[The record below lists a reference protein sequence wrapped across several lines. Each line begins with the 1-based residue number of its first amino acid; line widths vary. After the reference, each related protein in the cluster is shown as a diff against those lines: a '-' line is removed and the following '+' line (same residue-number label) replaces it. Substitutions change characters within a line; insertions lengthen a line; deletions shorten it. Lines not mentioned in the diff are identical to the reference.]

1 MAPLVSVVVPV
12 FNGRNH
18 LPDLVQAI
26 LDQTHKELEVVFSDG
41 GSTDGSVEYLNS
53 LTDPRITVVHIP
65 AGSGAAANWT
75 HASQLATG
83 EFTKLICQDDV
94 LHPETIQRQVVDL
107 LSHPDAV
114 MATGQR
120 DIIDASGRPI
130 FRGRGLSGVSGNLVP
145 GDALI
150 KACYLQGTN
159 VIGEP
164 LAVLFR
170 TVDLQASLPWS
181 DDNPLML
188 DLSMYSRVAP
198 RGDVVL
204 RREPLGA
211 FRVSST
217 SWSTRLASEQLEQ
230 TKRWQ
235 DEFEATSFP
244 TPSRGERL
252 RASTG
257 RHVQTNLRRIAYT
270 GLRFRGRLNAR
281 SAHFSASGDSTPP
294 RQSIGNVPYT
304 VLPLE
309 KAVEAVLESQ
319 QALGSRPDK
328 PGVSVHFA
336 PAYNVALARDDKRY
350 AQTLQGAD
358 YVFSDGVPITWVGK
372 RLRPD
377 LAESWE
383 RVYGPDFM
391 RAVFSASTAEGP
403 HHYLL
408 GSTPKVL
415 DHLRAQLQLHYPGA
429 PIVGME
435 SPPFRDLSKDEL
447 GEQDERIRR
456 SGATMVWVGLG
467 TPRQD
472 FEVQRLAAHLPVVAL
487 AVGAAFDFIAGTK
500 AQAPLW
506 MQRSGLEWVF
516 RLTSEPKR
524 LARRYLWGNSVFA
537 RVAFRDLTHG

>member
-18 LPDLVQAI
+18 LPDLVQSI
-26 LDQTHKELEVVFSDG
+26 LDQTHQDLEIVFSDG
-41 GSTDGSVEYLNS
+41 GSTDGSVEYLHS

-75 HASQLATG
+75 HVSQLATG

-94 LHPETIQRQVVDL
+94 IYPKTIERQIADL
-107 LSHPDAV
+107 VSHPDAV
-114 MATGQR
+114 MATGRR

-170 TVDLQASLPWS
+170 TTDLQASLPWS
-181 DDNPLML
+181 DENPLML
-188 DLSMYSRVAP
+188 DLSMYARVAP

-204 RREPLGA
+204 RRESLGA

-217 SWSTRLASEQLEQ
+217 SWSTRLAGEQLEQ

-235 DEFEATSFP
+235 REFEATSFP
-244 TPSRGERL
+244 TPSRSERL

-257 RHVQTNLRRIAYT
+257 RHMQTNLRRIAYT
-270 GLRFRGRLNAR
+270 GLRLRGRLNDHPAA
-281 SAHFSASGDSTPP
+281 STVSGDSAPP

-304 VLPLE
+304 VLPLDQ
-309 KAVEAVLESQ
+309 AVRTVLESQ
-319 QALGSRPDK
+319 QVLGSRRDK

-336 PAYNVALARDDKRY
+336 PAYNVALAKDNQDY
-350 AQTLQGAD
+350 AQVLQEAD

-377 LAESWE
+377 LADTWE
-383 RVYGPDFM
+383 RVYGPDVM
-391 RAVFSASTAEGP
+391 RAVFSTSTAEGP

-408 GSTPKVL
+408 GSTPEVL
-415 DHLRAQLQLHYPGA
+415 DELRAQLQQHYPGA
-429 PIVGME
+429 SIVGME

-447 GEQDERIRR
+447 REQDERIRR

-500 AQAPLW
+500 PQAPLW
-506 MQRSGLEWVF
+506 MQRSGVEWVF
-516 RLTSEPKR
+516 RLASEPKR

-537 RVAFRDLTHG
+537 REAFRDLTHG

>member
-1 MAPLVSVVVPV
+1 MTPLVSVVVPV

-26 LDQTHKELEVVFSDG
+26 LAQSHQELEVIFSDG
-41 GSTDGSVEYLNS
+41 GSIDGSVEYLDS

-65 AGSGAAANWT
+65 PGSGAAANWT

-83 EFTKLICQDDV
+83 EFTKLVCQDDV
-94 LHPETIQRQVVDL
+94 IYPHTIERQVADL
-107 LSHPDAV
+107 QANSSAV
-114 MATGQR
+114 FATGQR
-120 DIIDASGRPI
+120 DIIDATGRAI
-130 FRGRGLSGVSGNLVP
+130 FRGRGLSGISGDIVP
-145 GDALI
+145 GDAVI

-170 TVDLQASLPWS
+170 TSDLQACLPWS

-188 DLSMYSRVAP
+188 DLSMYARVAP

-204 RREPLGA
+204 RRESLGA

-217 SWSTRLASEQLEQ
+217 SWSTRLAKEQLEQ
-230 TKRWQ
+230 TRRWQ
-235 DEFEATSFP
+235 QEFEATAFP
-244 TPSRGERL
+244 PPTRSERL

-257 RHVQTNLRRIAYT
+257 RRLQTNLRRIAYT
-270 GLRFRGRLNAR
+270 GLRLRGRLDHRDTIPPAQL
-281 SAHFSASGDSTPP
+281 DSEPP
-294 RQSIGNVPYT
+294 KQAIGNVPYT
-304 VLPLE
+304 VLPLD
-309 KAVEAVLESQ
+309 
-319 QALGSRPDK
+319 QALQTILDSQDTLNTRPDK

-336 PAYNVALARDDKRY
+336 PAYNVALAKNDQEY
-350 AQTLQGAD
+350 ARVLQEAD

-377 LAESWE
+377 LASTWE
-383 RVYGPDFM
+383 RVYGPDVM
-391 RAVFSASTAEGP
+391 RALFGQSTP
-403 HHYLL
+403 LQPRHYLL
-408 GSTPKVL
+408 GSTPEVL
-415 DHLRAQLQLHYPGA
+415 EQLRTELQRHYSDA
-429 PIVGME
+429 LIVGME

-447 GEQDERIRR
+447 SEQDERIRQ

-472 FEVQRLAAHLPVVAL
+472 FEVQRLASNLPVVAL

-500 AQAPLW
+500 AQAPVW
-506 MQRSGLEWVF
+506 MQRSGVEWVF
-516 RLTSEPKR
+516 RLASEPKR
-524 LARRYLWGNSVFA
+524 LGRRYLWGNSVFA
-537 RVAFRDLTHG
+537 REAIRNLTRK